1 MSMSMYEASVPVSL
15 RALSNLRGVLQ
26 LGESFAKERGIA
38 PEVLL
43 QQRLI
48 ADMLPL
54 VRQVQIATDM
64 AKNGAARLA
73 GVDPLPFPDDETDFA
88 GLYARIDRCVEYLRG
103 FSADQIDGSES
114 RTVAFNSRGGE
125 LRFEGQDYLRF
136 YTLPNLFFHC
146 SVAYAI
152 LRETGAPLGKLDFL
166 GARDKG

>member
-1 MSMSMYEASVPVSL
+1 MAMSMHAATVPVFV

-26 LGESFAKERGIA
+26 LGEAHAKERGIA

-64 AKNGAARLA
+64 AKNGCARLA
-73 GVDPLPFPDDETDFA
+73 GVDPLPFPDEETDFA
-88 GLYARIDRCVEYLRG
+88 GLHARLDRCIEYVGG
-103 FSADQIDGSES
+103 FTAAQLDGSEA
-114 RTVAFNSRGGE
+114 RQVAFSTRGGE
-125 LRFEGQDYLRF
+125 LRFQGEDYLRF
-136 YTLPNLFFHC
+136 YLLPNLFFHC
-146 SVAYAI
+146 SIAYAI

-166 GARDKG
+166 GAR

>member
-114 RTVAFNSRGGE
+114 RTVAPMA
-125 LRFEGQDYLRF
+125 L
-136 YTLPNLFFHC
+136 
-146 SVAYAI
+146 I
-152 LRETGAPLGKLDFL
+152 
-166 GARDKG
+166 

>member
-1 MSMSMYEASVPVSL
+1 MSMSMYEASIPVFL
-15 RALSNLRGVLQ
+15 RALANLRGVLQ

-54 VRQVQIATDM
+54 VTQVRIATDM

-88 GLYARIDRCVEYLRG
+88 ALYARIDRCTDYLRT
-103 FSADQIDGSES
+103 FTAQQFEESATRQIIVPS
-114 RTVAFNSRGGE
+114 RTNGDLHFQ
-125 LRFEGQDYLRF
+125 GQDMLRF

-146 SVAYAI
+146 SIAYAI
-152 LRETGAPLGKLDFL
+152 VREAGAPLGKADFL
-166 GARDKG
+166 GTRKA